1 MYQIKFSY
9 VLILYSHI
17 CYLAPEFKVQ
27 IDSQAAA
34 LFPEVNA
41 IFQCYEKKKKSETF
55 WNSEWMPV
63 SGGKHVVNSGLKKCK
78 CQCLTHLTHAELV
91 FVVLGRAGFYLPP
104 RVTASVMSC
113 PSRWGISSLPLHLC
127 LVSLFP
133 FCAANGQDFQ
143 GPSVWGWEGRKQIC
157 VRS

>member
-1 MYQIKFSY
+1 MYWFSTHTF
-9 VLILYSHI
+9 VIWPQNLRSGLIHKPLHY
-17 CYLAPEFKVQ
+17 
-27 IDSQAAA
+27 
-34 LFPEVNA
+34 FPRWMQFSSVM
-41 IFQCYEKKKKSETF
+41 KKKKKVRPSETQ
-55 WNSEWMPV
+55 NGCQ

-113 PSRWGISSLPLHLC
+113 PSRWGISSLPLRLC